1 LALNDFNFILIKLR
15 RKLMYIAMVI
25 GAGTLGSFP
34 FMSHV
39 LNRIRADITPPDVQI
54 VVLTPVEA
62 ILLELKM
69 ALITGI
75 LLALPF
81 IAYYAHGALKERGVV
96 GGAKKSFALLVGILA
111 IIMFFLGIS
120 YSYFIM
126 LPIVLGFLNM
136 LAAGTGALSNWSL
149 ESYIYFVIM
158 MSVAFGLVFEMP
170 IVLPLLVRS
179 GVVEYQTLAGHR
191 KHAIVLIFLSA
202 AMITP
207 PDVVS
212 QLMIGLPMVLF
223 YELSLL
229 IIRLTTKTTHHPITA
244 DNGGRR

>member
-1 LALNDFNFILIKLR
+1 LALNDFNFILVKLR
-15 RKLMYIAMVI
+15 RKLMYIAIVI
-25 GAGTLGSFP
+25 GIGTLGSFP

-39 LNRIRADITPPDVQI
+39 LNRIRVDITPPDVQI
-54 VVLTPVEA
+54 VVLTPTEA

-69 ALITGI
+69 ALIIGI

-81 IAYYAHGALKERGVV
+81 IAYYAHGVLKERGVV
-96 GGAKKSFALLVGILA
+96 GGAKKSFALLVSILA
-111 IIMFFLGIS
+111 VVMFFLGTS

-149 ESYIYFVIM
+149 ESYIYFVVM
-158 MSVAFGLVFEMP
+158 MSMAFGLVFEMP

-179 GVVEYQTLAGHR
+179 GLVEYQTLAGHR

-212 QLMIGLPMVLF
+212 QLMIGLPMILF

-229 IIRLTTKTTHHPITA
+229 IIRLTTKTSHHPMTT
-244 DNGGRR
+244 DGGRV

>member
-1 LALNDFNFILIKLR
+1 
-15 RKLMYIAMVI
+15 
-25 GAGTLGSFP
+25 
-34 FMSHV
+34 
-39 LNRIRADITPPDVQI
+39 VQV

-69 ALITGI
+69 ALTVGI

-81 IAYYAHGALKERGVV
+81 IAYYAHGALKERGMAR
-96 GGAKKSFALLVGILA
+96 GGKKSFTLLVGILA
-111 IIMFFLGIS
+111 VLMFFLGVS
-120 YSYFIM
+120 YSYFVM

-136 LAAGTGALSNWSL
+136 LAAGTGAISNWSL
-149 ESYIYFVIM
+149 ESYIHFVVM

-179 GVVEYQTLAGHR
+179 GIVEYGTLAGHR
-191 KHAIVLIFLSA
+191 KHAIILIFLSA
-202 AMITP
+202 AIITP

-212 QLMIGLPMVLF
+212 LLMIGLPMILF

-229 IIRLTTKTTHHPITA
+229 IIRLTTKTLRHPITA
-244 DNGGRR
+244 DNGGKR

>member
-1 LALNDFNFILIKLR
+1 
-15 RKLMYIAMVI
+15 MYIAIVVGI
-25 GAGTLGSFP
+25 GTMASFP
-34 FMSHV
+34 LMGRV
-39 LNRIRADITPPDVQI
+39 LNRIKADITPPDVQV
-54 VVLTPVEA
+54 VVLTPAEA
-62 ILLELKM
+62 ILLILKV
-69 ALITGI
+69 ALVVGI
-75 LLALPF
+75 LLALPL
-81 IAYYAHGALKERGVV
+81 IAYYAYGALKERGVV
-96 GGAKKSFALLVGILA
+96 GGAKKSFALLVGVLA
-111 IIMFFLGIS
+111 VVMFLLGIS

-136 LAAGTGALSNWSL
+136 LAAGTGAMSHWSL

-179 GVVEYQTLAGHR
+179 GLIEYQTLAGHR
-191 KHAIVLIFLSA
+191 KHAIILIFLSA

-212 QLMIGLPMVLF
+212 QLMIGLPMILF

-244 DNGGRR
+244 DDGGRR

>member
-1 LALNDFNFILIKLR
+1 LALNDFNFILVKLR

-25 GAGTLGSFP
+25 GIGTMASFP
-34 FMSHV
+34 LMGNV
-39 LNRIRADITPPDVQI
+39 LNKIKTDLTPPDVQVI
-54 VVLTPVEA
+54 VLTPTEA
-62 ILLELKM
+62 ILLMLKM
-69 ALITGI
+69 ALVVGI

-81 IAYYAHGALKERGVV
+81 LAYYAYEALKEGGVV
-96 GGAKKSFALLVGILA
+96 GGAKKSFALLIGVLA
-111 IIMFFLGIS
+111 VIMFLLGIS

-149 ESYIYFVIM
+149 ESYIHFVVM

-191 KHAIVLIFLSA
+191 KHAVVLIFILA

-229 IIRLTTKTTHHPITA
+229 IIRLTTRTAHHPITA
-244 DNGGRR
+244 DDGGRR

>member
-34 FMSHV
+34 F
-39 LNRIRADITPPDVQI
+39 
-54 VVLTPVEA
+54 
-62 ILLELKM
+62 
-69 ALITGI
+69 LITGI

-179 GVVEYQTLAGHR
+179 GVVEYQTLAVDDRTSDGF
-191 KHAIVLIFLSA
+191 VL
-202 AMITP
+202 
-207 PDVVS
+207 
-212 QLMIGLPMVLF
+212 
-223 YELSLL
+223 
-229 IIRLTTKTTHHPITA
+229 
-244 DNGGRR
+244 

>member
-1 LALNDFNFILIKLR
+1 LALNDFNFILVKLR

-25 GAGTLGSFP
+25 GIGTMASFP
-34 FMSHV
+34 LMGNV
-39 LNRIRADITPPDVQI
+39 LNKIKADITPPDVQV
-54 VVLTPVEA
+54 VVLTPTEA
-62 ILLELKM
+62 ILLMLKM
-69 ALITGI
+69 ALVVGI

-81 IAYYAHGALKERGVV
+81 IAYYAHGVLKERGVV
-96 GGAKKSFALLVGILA
+96 GGAKKSFALLVSILA
-111 IIMFFLGIS
+111 VVMFFLGIS

-149 ESYIYFVIM
+149 ESYISFVVM

-191 KHAIVLIFLSA
+191 KHAVVLIFLSA

-207 PDVVS
+207 PDIVS
-212 QLMIGLPMVLF
+212 QLMIGLPMILF

-229 IIRLTTKTTHHPITA
+229 IIRLTTKTSHHPMTT
-244 DNGGRR
+244 DGGRV

>member
-1 LALNDFNFILIKLR
+1 
-15 RKLMYIAMVI
+15 MYIAMVI

>member
-1 LALNDFNFILIKLR
+1 MALNDFNFILVKLR
-15 RKLMYIAMVI
+15 RKLMYIAMVVGI
-25 GAGTLGSFP
+25 GTLGSFP

-39 LNRIRADITPPDVQI
+39 LNRIKVDLTPPDVQI
-54 VVLTPVEA
+54 VVLTPTEA

-69 ALITGI
+69 ALIIGI

-96 GGAKKSFALLVGILA
+96 GGAKKSFALLVSILA
-111 IIMFFLGIS
+111 VIMFFLGIS

-149 ESYIYFVIM
+149 ESYIYFVVM
-158 MSVAFGLVFEMP
+158 MSMAFGLVFEMP

-179 GVVEYQTLAGHR
+179 GLVEYQTLAGHR
-191 KHAIVLIFLSA
+191 KHAVVLIFLSA

-212 QLMIGLPMVLF
+212 QLMIGLPMILF

-229 IIRLTTKTTHHPITA
+229 IIRLTTKTSHHPMTT
-244 DNGGRR
+244 DGGRA

>member
-1 LALNDFNFILIKLR
+1 MALNDFNFILVKLR

-25 GAGTLGSFP
+25 GIGTMASFP
-34 FMSHV
+34 LMPRV
-39 LNRIRADITPPDVQI
+39 LNKIKADITPPDVQV
-54 VVLTPVEA
+54 VVLTPTEA
-62 ILLELKM
+62 ILLMLKM
-69 ALITGI
+69 ALVVGI

-81 IAYYAHGALKERGVV
+81 IAYYAHGVSKERGVV
-96 GGAKKSFALLVGILA
+96 GGAKKSFILLVSILA
-111 IIMFFLGIS
+111 VVMFFFGIS

-149 ESYIYFVIM
+149 ESYIYFVVM

-191 KHAIVLIFLSA
+191 KHAVVLIFLSA

-207 PDVVS
+207 PDIVS
-212 QLMIGLPMVLF
+212 QLMIGLPMILF

-229 IIRLTTKTTHHPITA
+229 IIRLTTKTSHHPMTT
-244 DNGGRR
+244 DGGRV